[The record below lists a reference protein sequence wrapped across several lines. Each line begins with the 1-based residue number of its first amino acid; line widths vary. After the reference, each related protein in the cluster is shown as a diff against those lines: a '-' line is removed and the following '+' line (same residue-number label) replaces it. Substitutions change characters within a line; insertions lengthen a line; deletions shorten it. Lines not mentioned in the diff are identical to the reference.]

1 MHLIV
6 SRKISN
12 EREMTLGIFYF
23 SRNVDNQSD
32 PNIQLH
38 TCEPVLPFPL
48 IWFCRGL
55 FLSCESQFVNYL
67 ELVSLRSVQLTSDR
81 LIIPDICGSCW
92 AFGTAFRQV

>member
-23 SRNVDNQSD
+23 SQNVDNQSD

-38 TCEPVLPFPL
+38 TCEPVLPFPH
-48 IWFCRGL
+48 
-55 FLSCESQFVNYL
+55 
-67 ELVSLRSVQLTSDR
+67 
-81 LIIPDICGSCW
+81 
-92 AFGTAFRQV
+92 